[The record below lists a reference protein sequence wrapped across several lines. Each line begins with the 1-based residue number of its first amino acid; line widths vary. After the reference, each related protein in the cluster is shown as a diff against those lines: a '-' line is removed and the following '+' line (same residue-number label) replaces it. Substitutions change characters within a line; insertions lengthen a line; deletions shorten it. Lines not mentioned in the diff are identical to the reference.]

1 MQGDPEMSNKFTKSQ
16 LEKIIKEEIRKI
28 VSEAP
33 EGFKTT
39 TKMVGTGD
47 TVNTP
52 TFNPYGVPM
61 SGGGTKLKKP
71 TYIKP
76 EETPLQLADIVN
88 IICSKINSIDIPGI
102 LKLTWIENKII
113 PDVNELI
120 GVITNEMP
128 PMNTAVP
135 RPRGIDL
142 IIKVEEILNTLENMP
157 VPMINDMYQIPGIG
171 PIGPEVVPPEDEDI
185 NITEQSRSSGRGYA
199 TAAKRIVTKLLSQAI
214 PSLTVAYVVKLLIQA
229 LCRGS
234 VPSPGPVPAPTP
246 GPNTTPSGGG
256 SGGLCNRFN
265 RAARKVTGL
274 PTKQAVKDIQETMVK
289 MGYSVAKIGA
299 STPFGK
305 PGAPFKDVGIYEL
318 RKYGIDGLCGP
329 KTIDAVK
336 RFQRDA
342 EEAGLDLGSTGADGI
357 VGPITMKAIKDYIEN
372 GFLFPDTSGRSEFS
386 GPLGGV
392 AGPDG
397 KSLDDPN
404 AQDPGALPGKF
415 GLREVKD
422 QLSKWKKLWS

>member
-1 MQGDPEMSNKFTKSQ
+1 MQGDPGMSNKFTKSQ

-28 VSEAP
+28 VSETSP
-33 EGFKTT
+33 IPMYPPGIVDPS
-39 TKMVGTGD
+39 VG
-47 TVNTP
+47 P
-52 TFNPYGVPM
+52 
-61 SGGGTKLKKP
+61 KLKKP

-102 LKLTWIENKII
+102 LRISWIENEII

-120 GVITNEMP
+120 GMITNEIP

-135 RPRGIDL
+135 RPRGIDP
-142 IIKVEEILNTLENMP
+142 IIKVEEILNTLESMP
-157 VPMINDMYQIPGIG
+157 VPMVDDIYQIPGIG
-171 PIGPEVVPPEDEDI
+171 PIGPEVVTPEDEDI
-185 NITEQSRSSGRGYA
+185 DITEQSRSSGRGYA
-199 TAAKRIVTKLLSQAI
+199 TVAKRIVTKLLSQAI

-234 VPSPGPVPAPTP
+234 IPSPGPVPAPTP
-246 GPNTTPSGGG
+246 GPTPTPSGGG
-256 SGGLCNRFN
+256 SGGSCNRFN
-265 RAARKVTGL
+265 RAARKVTGR
-274 PTKQAVKDIQETMVK
+274 PTKQAVKEIQETMVN

-305 PGAPFKDVGIYEL
+305 PDAGNVVNNEF
-318 RKYGIDGLCGP
+318 RKYGIDGRCGP

-342 EEAGLDLGSTGADGI
+342 EDVGLDLGSTGADGI
-357 VGPITMKAIKDYIEN
+357 VGPMTMKAINDYIKK
-372 GFLFPDTSGRSEFS
+372 GLLTPDTSGRSEFS
-386 GPLGGV
+386 GPSGGAV
-392 AGPDG
+392 GPDG

-404 AQDPGALPGKF
+404 ALPGKF